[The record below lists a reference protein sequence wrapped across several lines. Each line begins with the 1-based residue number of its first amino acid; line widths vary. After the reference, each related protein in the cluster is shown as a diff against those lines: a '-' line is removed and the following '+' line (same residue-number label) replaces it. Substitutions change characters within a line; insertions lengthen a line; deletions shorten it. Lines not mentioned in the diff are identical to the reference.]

1 MNAASSGRA
10 NTEPRGSMASADN
23 LGQLE
28 GRISAVIQRIDDSA
42 IVDRVARPLLSGD
55 AQEVFALLIDEDA
68 RVRDA
73 AHECALLRYGYVAA
87 IAAAAV
93 GFDADER
100 DELVQRTFMSLPQ
113 AVARA
118 RDRAIVI
125 SHPIGWLRRRAY
137 LIARQMMR
145 EERGAPGRGATNGA
159 VLTDG
164 QSNAP
169 RGRRVAMEQAE
180 NISDSPEDALLDAL
194 DTHGA
199 EAALAS
205 ALDILAAERP
215 LWADILRLHY
225 LEGCQL
231 DDIARRLGRAHG
243 TIRNLAHDARSRL
256 GEIIRAQFPQ
266 LAGTIIT
273 EPRHPHVIR

>member
-1 MNAASSGRA
+1 
-10 NTEPRGSMASADN
+10 MASGDN
-23 LGQLE
+23 LSQLE
-28 GRISAVIQRIDDSA
+28 SRISAVIQRTGDPA
-42 IVDRVARPLLSGD
+42 IIERVARPLLSGD
-55 AQEVFALLIDEDA
+55 AQEVFALLVDDDP

-93 GFDADER
+93 GFDTDER

-113 AVARA
+113 AVGRA
-118 RDRAIVI
+118 RDRAIDI
-125 SHPIGWLRRRAY
+125 PHPVGWLRRRAY

-145 EERGAPGRGATNGA
+145 EERGAPGRDANNGTA
-159 VLTDG
+159 
-164 QSNAP
+164 
-169 RGRRVAMEQAE
+169 AE
-180 NISDSPEDALLDAL
+180 SISASPEDALLDAL

-205 ALDILAAERP
+205 ALEILAAERP

-231 DDIARRLGRAHG
+231 EDIAHRLGRAHG
-243 TIRNLAHDARSRL
+243 TIRNLAHDARNRL

-266 LAGTIIT
+266 LAGTIT